1 MRRRPAPS
9 CSLTSGAGA
18 VPIQP
23 KGIVARH
30 SVLAAATRGC
40 AVASAHLRPA
50 RLPHTAGL
58 AACEHRTFSAQQA
71 IGYRAVAV
79 GFLGH
84 QALIEL
90 SRANSPPSLS
100 RRSFGC
106 VPFSQQV
113 CQTERLIFRNTC
125 NLAHAARIKSD
136 KRIVNL
142 ISMKLLPAFLFLSIA
157 LLPPAIE
164 RNRNAGRSYID
175 IRLTMRLSDLMR
187 AACARLHVFRKNE
200 PLCLAHLLRKRQI

>member
-58 AACEHRTFSAQQA
+58 AASEPRTFSAQQA

-79 GFLGH
+79 GFLG
-84 QALIEL
+84 Q
-90 SRANSPPSLS
+90 PSAHRTLQ
-100 RRSFGC
+100 RQLAAVAQPAVIWMCAVFAAG
-106 VPFSQQV
+106 VP
-113 CQTERLIFRNTC
+113 N
-125 NLAHAARIKSD
+125 
-136 KRIVNL
+136 
-142 ISMKLLPAFLFLSIA
+142 
-157 LLPPAIE
+157 
-164 RNRNAGRSYID
+164 
-175 IRLTMRLSDLMR
+175 R
-187 AACARLHVFRKNE
+187 AAHFPEIRVTSRMPRASN
-200 PLCLAHLLRKRQI
+200 QISASLILYL